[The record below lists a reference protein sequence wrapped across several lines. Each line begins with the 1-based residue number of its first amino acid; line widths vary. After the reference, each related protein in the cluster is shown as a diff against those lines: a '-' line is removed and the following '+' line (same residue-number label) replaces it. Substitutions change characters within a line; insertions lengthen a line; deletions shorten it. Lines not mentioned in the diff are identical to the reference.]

1 MLLITWN
8 IVHIFLTSGKIRRTN
23 KTFKL
28 NLAALI
34 YKRSWNF
41 VNVPTVQTVFLLPG
55 KYFYSIFTK
64 TEQCHFFFFL
74 ISANRSKMYL
84 LSIFLTSEI
93 EFSLIYWTFAFHLL
107 WIVYFWPLWIL
118 LLVNWLLETNIL

>member
-64 TEQCHFFFFL
+64 TEQCHFFF
-74 ISANRSKMYL
+74 
-84 LSIFLTSEI
+84 
-93 EFSLIYWTFAFHLL
+93 
-107 WIVYFWPLWIL
+107 
-118 LLVNWLLETNIL
+118 